1 MAREPR
7 AASEQDVEA
16 PPPLP
21 FRRPVP
27 VRARSRRQPLPF
39 DLAPEPQEKPE
50 IAEFL
55 GLEALR
61 ELGFRGEILPIG
73 DDEWRVEGRLRAEVV
88 QICVV
93 TLVPVTNLVEEDVAR
108 TYVPEE
114 EFSLPEEIDFD
125 PEAEDEPDPYGN
137 SIDLGALAL
146 ESLSLAL
153 DPYPRASDVPPVEV
167 EAIPPG
173 AKPLS
178 SEELKPF
185 AKLAVLREKL
195 DEED

>member
-1 MAREPR
+1 MKEQQAK
-7 AASEQDVEA
+7 SEQDA

-21 FRRPVP
+21 FRRPIP
-27 VRARSRRQPLPF
+27 VRTRSRRQPLPF
-39 DLAPEPQEKPE
+39 DLIAEPKDKPE

-61 ELGFRGEILPIG
+61 SLRFRGEILPIG
-73 DDEWRVEGRLRAEVV
+73 EDEWRVEGRLQAEIL

-93 TLVPVTNLVEEDVAR
+93 TLAPVTNRIEEDIAR

-114 EFSLPEEIDFD
+114 EFSLPDEIDFD
-125 PEAEDEPDPYGN
+125 PESEDEPDSYGL
-137 SIDLGALAL
+137 SIDLGQLAL

-153 DPYPRASDVPPVEV
+153 DPYPRAPDAAPVDLEV
-167 EAIPPG
+167 APPG

-185 AKLAVLREKL
+185 AKLAVLKEKFG
-195 DEED
+195 EEG